1 MEMEEMRSDT
11 KSNRDSF
18 TKESFDRSTSN
29 GGASFFLTENIDK
42 KVNFQLFITNYQN
55 STQSS
60 QSSVNQSGEQLKSEN
75 DFLKTRLRRF
85 EDSF

>member
-42 KVNFQLFITNYQN
+42 KVNFQLFITNY
-55 STQSS
+55 
-60 QSSVNQSGEQLKSEN
+60 
-75 DFLKTRLRRF
+75 
-85 EDSF
+85 